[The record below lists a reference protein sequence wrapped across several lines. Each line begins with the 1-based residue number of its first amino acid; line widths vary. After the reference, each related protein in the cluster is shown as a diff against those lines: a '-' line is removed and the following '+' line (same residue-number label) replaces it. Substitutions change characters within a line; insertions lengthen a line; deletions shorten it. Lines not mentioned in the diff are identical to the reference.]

1 MATVT
6 IQNPLDLPGVPRLEK
21 GQTTTHRQVCTHD
34 GPLVINSREE
44 IAQVI
49 GGYCA
54 GRDGVIPADQA
65 TPRNNS
71 QGALS

>member
-6 IQNPLDLPGVPRLEK
+6 IQNPLDLPWVPRLER
-21 GQTTTHRQVCTHD
+21 GHTTDRQVCTHD
-34 GPLVINSREE
+34 GPLMVNSRAE
-44 IAQVI
+44 IAQAI
-49 GGYCA
+49 GDYRA
-54 GRDGVIPADQA
+54 GRHGVIPADQA